1 MINPLFI
8 GPIGPLE
15 TVLIIL
21 AVVLLFG
28 ADKIPELAKSVGQAK
43 EKVKEGQ
50 KEAQKELEE
59 IDEEMAER
67 EE

>member
-1 MINPLFI
+1 MIVPAFI
-8 GPIGPLE
+8 GPIGPME
-15 TVLIIL
+15 TVLLIL

-28 ADKIPELAKSVGQAK
+28 ADKIPKLAKSVGQAK

-50 KEAQKELEE
+50 KEAKKELEE
-59 IDEEMAER
+59 IDEER